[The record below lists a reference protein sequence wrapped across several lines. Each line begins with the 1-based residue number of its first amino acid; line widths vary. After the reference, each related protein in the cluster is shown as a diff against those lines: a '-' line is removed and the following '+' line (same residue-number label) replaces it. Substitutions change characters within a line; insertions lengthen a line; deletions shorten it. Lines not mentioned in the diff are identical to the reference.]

1 MVSKEG
7 CPNGISSMM
16 FFTDSKGKHKDRNG
30 YEYPEIL
37 LTTESVKSMKPEI
50 LTFNTFEKKA
60 VKGYIQQINC
70 FGGLS

>member
-1 MVSKEG
+1 
-7 CPNGISSMM
+7 MM